1 MFADYPQEFLPET
14 GLQLPHDPWMEISEP
29 ILSEY
34 QATAPIPTSVESLTA
49 GFDLGSNWPMMAIIG
64 VGALVVLRGK
74 KKQPPVK
81 RRRRSRRKR

>member
-1 MFADYPQEFLPET
+1 MFADYPQEPFDGSIPSE
-14 GLQLPHDPWMEISEP
+14 PWMEVSEP

-64 VGALVVLRGK
+64 VGVLIALRGK
-74 KKQPPVK
+74 KKEPHA
-81 RRRRSRRKR
+81 RRRSRRKR